1 MGDYQRLSLVHGAGT
16 TVWRGFDPGLRR
28 DVALKGVN
36 GSTAVADARRTAEA
50 LSVLRHPNI
59 VSVYDAFD
67 DDAGTWLVEQW
78 VSGAPLPSVLSRT
91 PTLLAVDALALVRG
105 VLTGLAHAHD
115 RGVVHGRISPASI
128 MIDESGTPL
137 LGGFGATQTGAE
149 GAPYTSPDV
158 AAGGAADER
167 SDVYSV
173 CMMLVELLSGQKLV
187 ADPLRAER
195 TAPDLSGIE
204 APIAAVLADGLHV
217 DPRHRPADA
226 SVLLARLDEAA
237 DTAHGKGWLAT
248 VSLGSLG
255 STAAAVAAKALAGFG
270 SVAGAGAGTA
280 APLGIGS
287 VAGAAAGTATPLGIG
302 SVAATG
308 SGTATPLGI
317 GSVAGA
323 GSGTATPL
331 SIGSAAGAGKGKI
344 LLGAGVLATVV
355 AAITAIILLL
365 PHSTESTASQATTTT
380 TTTTPAAA
388 LAPLAPP
395 PPPPPAGPRLSG
407 TYSITSTFRTA
418 TATSVVSFA
427 SDCAMCDATLT
438 ANGKSGAVTWNGT
451 GWENTG
457 GGACAM
463 RTVITPTSIVD
474 GIVQTFSQ
482 IATILTPGSCG
493 VGGDGTGVG
502 TRTGP

>member
-16 TVWRGFDPGLRR
+16 TVWKGFDPGLRR

-36 GSTAVADARRTAEA
+36 GSTTVADARRTAEA

-149 GAPYTSPDV
+149 GALYTSPDV

-173 CMMLVELLSGQKLV
+173 CMVLVELLSGQKLV
-187 ADPLRAER
+187 ADPLPAER
-195 TAPDLSGIE
+195 TAPDLSGIG
-204 APIAAVLADGLHV
+204 APIAAVLASGLHV

-365 PHSTESTASQATTTT
+365 PHSTESTASQTTTT

-395 PPPPPAGPRLSG
+395 PPPPPAGPRLNG
-407 TYSITSTFRTA
+407 TYSITATFRTA
-418 TATSVVSFA
+418 TVTSVISFA

-438 ANGKSGAVTWNGT
+438 ANGKSATVTWNGT
-451 GWENTG
+451 GWEHTE
-457 GGACAM
+457 GGACVM
-463 RTVITPTSIVD
+463 RHVLTPTSIVD

-482 IATILTPGSCG
+482 ISTILTPGSCG

>member
-28 DVALKGVN
+28 DVALKNLN
-36 GSTAVADARRTAEA
+36 GPTAVADARRTAEA

-91 PTLLAVDALALVRG
+91 PTLPAVDALALVRG

-115 RGVVHGRISPASI
+115 RGVVHSRISPASI
-128 MIDESGTPL
+128 MIDESGKPL
-137 LGGFGATQTGAE
+137 LGDFGATQTAAGGAL
-149 GAPYTSPDV
+149 YTSPDV

-173 CMMLVELLSGQKLV
+173 CMVLAELLSGQKLV

-237 DTAHGKGWLAT
+237 DTAYGKGWLPT
-248 VSLGSLG
+248 VGLGSLG

-287 VAGAAAGTATPLGIG
+287 VAGA
-302 SVAATG
+302 
-308 SGTATPLGI
+308 
-317 GSVAGA
+317 

-344 LLGAGVLATVV
+344 LLGAGVMATVV

-418 TATSVVSFA
+418 TATSVISFA

-438 ANGKSGAVTWNGT
+438 ANGKSGTVTWNGT

-463 RTVITPTSIVD
+463 RTVLTPTSIVD

-482 IATILTPGSCG
+482 ISTILTPGSCG

>member
-28 DVALKGVN
+28 DVALKNLN
-36 GSTAVADARRTAEA
+36 GPTAVADARRTAEA

-91 PTLLAVDALALVRG
+91 PTLPAVDALALVRG

-115 RGVVHGRISPASI
+115 RGVVHSRISPASI
-128 MIDESGTPL
+128 MIDESGKPL
-137 LGGFGATQTGAE
+137 LGDFGATQTAAGGAL
-149 GAPYTSPDV
+149 YTSPDV

-173 CMMLVELLSGQKLV
+173 CMVLAELLSGQKLV

-237 DTAHGKGWLAT
+237 DTAYGKGWLPT
-248 VSLGSLG
+248 VGLGSLG

-287 VAGAAAGTATPLGIG
+287 VAGAGAGTA
-302 SVAATG
+302 A
-308 SGTATPLGI
+308 PLGI

-344 LLGAGVLATVV
+344 LLGAGVMATVV

-418 TATSVVSFA
+418 TATSVISFA

-438 ANGKSGAVTWNGT
+438 ANGKSGTVTWNGT

-463 RTVITPTSIVD
+463 RTVLTPTSIVD

-482 IATILTPGSCG
+482 ISTILTPGSCG

>member
-28 DVALKGVN
+28 DVALKNLN
-36 GSTAVADARRTAEA
+36 GPTAVADARRTAES

-128 MIDESGTPL
+128 MIDESGKPL
-137 LGGFGATQTGAE
+137 LGDFGATQTAAGGAL
-149 GAPYTSPDV
+149 YTSPDV

-173 CMMLVELLSGQKLV
+173 CMVLAELLSGQKLV

-237 DTAHGKGWLAT
+237 DTAYGKGWLPT
-248 VSLGSLG
+248 VGLGSLG

-287 VAGAAAGTATPLGIG
+287 VAGA
-302 SVAATG
+302 
-308 SGTATPLGI
+308 
-317 GSVAGA
+317 

-344 LLGAGVLATVV
+344 LLGAGVMATVV

-418 TATSVVSFA
+418 TATSVISFA

-438 ANGKSGAVTWNGT
+438 ANGKSGTVTWNGT

-463 RTVITPTSIVD
+463 RTVLTPTSVVD

-482 IATILTPGSCG
+482 ISTILTPGSCG

>member
-28 DVALKGVN
+28 DVALKNLN
-36 GSTAVADARRTAEA
+36 GPTAVADARRTAEA

-91 PTLLAVDALALVRG
+91 PTLPAVDALALVRG

-115 RGVVHGRISPASI
+115 RGVVHSRISPASI
-128 MIDESGTPL
+128 MIDESGKPL
-137 LGGFGATQTGAE
+137 LGDFGATQTAAGGAL
-149 GAPYTSPDV
+149 YTSPDV

-173 CMMLVELLSGQKLV
+173 CMVLAELLSGQKLV

-237 DTAHGKGWLAT
+237 DTAYGKGWLPT
-248 VSLGSLG
+248 VGLGSLG

-287 VAGAAAGTATPLGIG
+287 VAGA
-302 SVAATG
+302 G

-344 LLGAGVLATVV
+344 LLGAGVMATVV

-418 TATSVVSFA
+418 TATSVISFA

-438 ANGKSGAVTWNGT
+438 ANGKSGTVTWNGT

-463 RTVITPTSIVD
+463 RTVLTPTSIVD

-482 IATILTPGSCG
+482 ISTILTPGSCG